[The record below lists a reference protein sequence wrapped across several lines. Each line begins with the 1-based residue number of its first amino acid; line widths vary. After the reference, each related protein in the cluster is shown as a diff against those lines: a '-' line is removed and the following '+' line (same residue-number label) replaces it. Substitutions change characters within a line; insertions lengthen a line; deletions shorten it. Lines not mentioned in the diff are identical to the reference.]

1 MNNIDNQKNGSEDP
15 KKLEEEFGDK
25 LLDHDYDGIKELD
38 NALPPW
44 WVILFY
50 ITINF
55 SFIYGV
61 LYFGVGLFGQ
71 DDELKKEYENAQYA
85 IVSYKEEQARI
96 LVEQSEDSTPKVV
109 IDESNVE
116 LDGSE
121 TALAEGKKIYVANCV
136 SCHRED
142 GGGGIGANLT
152 DSYWIHGGEF
162 RDIFKLIKYGIPEK
176 GMIAW
181 QYQLTPEQLR
191 DVTSYIYTILKDT
204 DAPNGKKPENQ

>member
-1 MNNIDNQKNGSEDP
+1 MNNIDNQKKGSEDS
-15 KKLEEEFGDK
+15 KNLEEEFGDK

-50 ITINF
+50 FTINF

-85 IVSYKEEQARI
+85 IVSYKEEQAKI
-96 LVEQSEDSTPKVV
+96 LAEQSEDSTPKVI

-116 LDGSE
+116 LDNSE
-121 TALAEGKKIYVANCV
+121 TALAEGKKIYAANCV
-136 SCHRED
+136 SCHRQD
-142 GGGGIGANLT
+142 GGGELV
-152 DSYWIHGGEF
+152 
-162 RDIFKLIKYGIPEK
+162 LI
-176 GMIAW
+176 
-181 QYQLTPEQLR
+181 
-191 DVTSYIYTILKDT
+191 
-204 DAPNGKKPENQ
+204 